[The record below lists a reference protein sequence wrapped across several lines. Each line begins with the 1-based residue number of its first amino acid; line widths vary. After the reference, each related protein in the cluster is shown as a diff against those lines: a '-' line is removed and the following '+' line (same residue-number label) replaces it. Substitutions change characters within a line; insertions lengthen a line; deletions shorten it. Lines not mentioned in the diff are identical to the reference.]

1 MLATK
6 DSIDYQPGMRPY
18 GESGLTV
25 VDRFGVFLSRRP
37 IRAVVAQYASPDV
50 LDVGCGFEAVQL
62 RDLAE
67 RIRSGVG
74 IDAQI
79 SESAKATP
87 NLRFIEGTAEQV
99 LPTIESTS
107 VDVVM
112 LVSVLEHL
120 WEPLEAL
127 RQCKRVLR
135 SHGSLVLNVPTWL
148 GKEALETAAFRL
160 KVATAEPIDDHKAYY
175 DKRELWTLLVK
186 TGFKSSQ
193 LRLNYHKFGLN
204 LFAVAR
210 MP

>member
-1 MLATK
+1 M

-37 IRAVVAQYASPDV
+37 IRAVIAQHPDADV

-62 RDLAE
+62 RDLAP

-74 IDAQI
+74 ID
-79 SESAKATP
+79 SLVSDGAKATP
-87 NLRFIEGTAEQV
+87 NLRFLEGTAEQM
-99 LPTIESTS
+99 LPTLDPTTF
-107 VDVVM
+107 DVVM
-112 LVSVLEHL
+112 MVSVLEHL

-127 RQCKRVLR
+127 RHCKRVLR
-135 SHGSLVLNVPTWL
+135 PHGSLVVNVPTWM

-160 KVATAEPIDDHKAYY
+160 KLSTAEPIDDHKAYY

-193 LRLNYHKFGLN
+193 LRLRYHKFGLN